1 MLGTSEIRYKVG
13 DLVQHTN
20 LGDLAYI
27 RVMGDDYFIVQRF
40 TKRAGDFH
48 ALEKLG
54 DIWRLVDGSRSR

>member
-1 MLGTSEIRYKVG
+1 VLGTSEIHYKVG
-13 DLVQHTN
+13 DLVQHLY

-27 RVMGDDYFIVQRF
+27 RVIGDDYFIAQRF

-54 DIWRLVDGSRSR
+54 DIWRLVDGKSR